1 MKTCFDQRRGKS
13 ELRSGLLGL
22 IGFESSHFLASV
34 LCSIAMMTLK
44 RFNIGQLGINIFQ
57 NMDQGKS
64 ENSLKQDLTRVV
76 QYTDP

>member
-1 MKTCFDQRRGKS
+1 
-13 ELRSGLLGL
+13 
-22 IGFESSHFLASV
+22 
-34 LCSIAMMTLK
+34 MMTLK